1 MKSGKQ
7 RKKELQAARRP
18 RAQKQKALQ
27 GGARRGEVPEGQA
40 PCNPGRLAPY
50 NSYGTPAFVQRGFYQ
65 DVMFQCIDCGVE
77 EVWRA
82 TQQKWWYEV
91 AKGHVDTTANRCR
104 PCRRK
109 ERERKDEARRVHLE
123 GLARKQERRT

>member
-1 MKSGKQ
+1 VKSGKQ
-7 RKKELQAARRP
+7 RKKELQVARRR

-27 GGARRGEVPEGQA
+27 AGARRGEVMGGQA
-40 PCNPGRLAPY
+40 PCNPDRLAPY
-50 NSYGTPAFVQRGFYQ
+50 NSYGTPAFVQRGYYQ
-65 DVMFQCIDCGVE
+65 DLMFQCIDCGVE

-91 AKGHVDTTANRCR
+91 AKGYVDTTANRCR

-109 ERERKDEARRVHLE
+109 ERQRKDEARRVHVE